1 VGGCPGSDLDEA
13 VEALAAMVYLVVL
26 LDFCLSLVFLFP
38 FKEERGSYRSFPF
51 MTLGLI
57 LINTVVHILF
67 YGFLPRWLNDE
78 ATWLALRYV
87 MMLVPADVIH
97 GEGLGAL
104 SMLTSAFLH
113 SSWSHLAGNMFYLFF
128 FGRKLED
135 VMGPAKFGLFYL
147 VCVFVS
153 SIGSVLG
160 RVALPLTQGRI
171 PGLGASGAV
180 MGIVGAY
187 LFLYHERRIRALPLL
202 FGIIPVPFTLPIPAW
217 VFIVQTVA
225 RDVTRGWLEQQFQE
239 HGYIYSLV
247 GSSAH
252 LGGIIAGLTC
262 LYFFLPRE
270 LLHYRHSPDGA
281 L

>member
-1 VGGCPGSDLDEA
+1 VDDRLWSDPDEA
-13 VEALAAMVYLVVL
+13 VEVLTTMIYLVL
-26 LDFCLSLVFLFP
+26 FLDFLLSLVFLIP
-38 FKEERGSYRSFPF
+38 VKDDRGRYRSFSY
-51 MTLGLI
+51 MTVGLI
-57 LINTVVHILF
+57 LLNTMIHVVF
-67 YGFLPRWLNDE
+67 YWFLPQWLGSDE
-78 ATWLALRYV
+78 VWFDLAQQML
-87 MMLVPADVIH
+87 LVPADVIN

-113 SSWSHLAGNMFYLFF
+113 GSWPHLIGNMLYLFF

-160 RVALPLTQGRI
+160 RIALPLTQGKM

-180 MGIVGAY
+180 MGVVGAY
-187 LFLYHERRIRALPLL
+187 LFLYHEQRIHTWPML
-202 FGIIPVPFTLPIPAW
+202 FGFIPVPFTLRMPAW
-217 VFIVQTVA
+217 VFIIQTIA
-225 RDVTRGWLEQQFQE
+225 RDVTRGWLEQQAQAQ
-239 HGYIYSLV
+239 GQIYSLV

-270 LLHYRHSPDGA
+270 TLYYRHRPDVA
-281 L
+281 R

>member
-1 VGGCPGSDLDEA
+1 MA
-13 VEALAAMVYLVVL
+13 IYLVRF
-26 LDFCLSLVFLFP
+26 LDFLLSLVFLYP
-38 FKEERGSYRSFPF
+38 FKDERGRYRSFPY
-51 MTLGLI
+51 MTVGLI
-57 LINTVVHILF
+57 LVNTIIHIVF
-67 YGFLPRWLNDE
+67 YWLLPQWLGSEE
-78 ATWLALRYV
+78 AWLDLAQQML
-87 MMLVPADVIH
+87 LVPVDVIN

-113 SSWSHLAGNMFYLFF
+113 SGWSHLLGNMLYLFF

-153 SIGSVLG
+153 SISSVLG

-171 PGLGASGAV
+171 PGLGASGAI
-180 MGIVGAY
+180 MGVVGAY
-187 LFLYHERRIRALPLL
+187 LFLYHEQHIRTLPMA
-202 FGIIPVPFTLPIPAW
+202 FGFIPIPVTLRMPVW
-217 VFIVQTVA
+217 VFIVQTVL
-225 RDVTRGWLEQQFQE
+225 RDVTRGWLEQQAQA
-239 HGYIYSLV
+239 HGEIYSLV

-270 LLHYRHSPDGA
+270 MLYYRHRPDA
-281 L
+281 AQ

>member
-1 VGGCPGSDLDEA
+1 ML
-13 VEALAAMVYLVVL
+13 
-26 LDFCLSLVFLFP
+26 
-38 FKEERGSYRSFPF
+38 
-51 MTLGLI
+51 
-57 LINTVVHILF
+57 
-67 YGFLPRWLNDE
+67 
-78 ATWLALRYV
+78 
-87 MMLVPADVIH
+87 LVPADVVN

-113 SSWSHLAGNMFYLFF
+113 SDWSHLIGNMLYLFF

-153 SIGSVLG
+153 STCSVLG
-160 RVALPLTQGRI
+160 RIALPLTQGTI
-171 PGLGASGAV
+171 PGLGASGAIMGV
-180 MGIVGAY
+180 MGGY
-187 LFLYHERRIRALPLL
+187 LFLYHEQRIRTWPML
-202 FGIIPVPFTLPIPAW
+202 GIIPVPFALHMPTW

-225 RDVTRGWLEQQFQE
+225 RDVTRGWLEQQFQV
-239 HGYIYSLV
+239 HGYVYSLV

-270 LLHYRHSPDGA
+270 MLYYRHRPDA
-281 L
+281 A